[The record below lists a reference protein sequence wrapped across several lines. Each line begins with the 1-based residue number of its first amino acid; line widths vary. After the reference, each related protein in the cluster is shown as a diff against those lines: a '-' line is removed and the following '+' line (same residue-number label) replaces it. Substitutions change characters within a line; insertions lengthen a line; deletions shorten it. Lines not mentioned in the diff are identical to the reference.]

1 MRTREEPQNA
11 RIRQMAAPRLPV
23 IRMALAEAEALAEFE
38 RCLREGQG

>member
-23 IRMALAEAEALAEFE
+23 IRMALADRDRENGGE
-38 RCLREGQG
+38 RGS